1 MKNPIT
7 IDRWLQAQ
15 AGEKEHHEV
24 DPVEVSYE
32 HYRKAYDYYF
42 KYLDID
48 KDLKGKSVI
57 EIGPGRIAALLFC
70 TDWGKAYIFEP
81 THYEGVSHL
90 YDREDMEL
98 CNHTIEESKLP
109 MVDEVWLFNVLQH
122 VQDPDLL
129 ISKCKASAKVIRFF
143 EPVDL
148 PVNNEH
154 PFTFSVEDF
163 RGYFGDCVK
172 EYEAGQGIEGFHGAK
187 CAYGVWTCK

>member
-15 AGEKEHHEV
+15 SGEKEHHEV

-32 HYRKAYDYYF
+32 HYRRAYDYYF

-70 TDWGKAYIFEP
+70 ENYSDGCIIEP
-81 THYEGVSHL
+81 THYEGISHL
-90 YDREDMEL
+90 YDRKNL
-98 CNHTIEESKLP
+98 RVVQNLVESCVLHE
-109 MVDEVWLFNVLQH
+109 VDEVWIFNVLQH
-122 VQDPDLL
+122 VQDPDKL
-129 ISKCKASAKVIRFF
+129 IAKCKSAAKVIRFF

-148 PVNNEH
+148 PTNNEH
-154 PFTFSVEDF
+154 PFSFSMDDF

-172 EYEAGQGIEGFHGAK
+172 EYEAGQGIEGFHGAR
-187 CAYGVWTCK
+187 CAYGVWKK